1 MEEGRSIH
9 DDSSQ
14 SSLIKAKALSYS
26 SMPGCN
32 SALQGWSDRTAE
44 DLSDD
49 TYVAVHNFYLIDIFP
64 HGLRGN
70 LFPA

>member
-26 SMPGCN
+26 SMSGCN
-32 SALQGWSDRTAE
+32 SALRADRTGPPK
-44 DLSDD
+44 
-49 TYVAVHNFYLIDIFP
+49 T
-64 HGLRGN
+64 
-70 LFPA
+70 